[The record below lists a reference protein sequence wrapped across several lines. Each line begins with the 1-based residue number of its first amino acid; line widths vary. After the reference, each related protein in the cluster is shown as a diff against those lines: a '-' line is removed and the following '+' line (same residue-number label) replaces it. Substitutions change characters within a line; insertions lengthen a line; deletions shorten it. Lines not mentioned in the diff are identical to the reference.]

1 MSRPAAF
8 AHPEI
13 PMKKSHLLNGKT
25 RRSFLAVVATTFF
38 LVVAFSLH
46 AQELSETDAKTPKL
60 PVNKII
66 ATVSVGLAGT
76 AGLAIT
82 PDSNILYDGDVG
94 FSGIIPINV
103 SDPQN
108 PVIGNAIGT
117 GGGGGITNVAI
128 APKGNTLYAVESI
141 NPPWVEGSLA
151 LFTNASSPNAAYSE
165 TIQGLGEEPG
175 GIAVNPKGTQ
185 LYISDFGSAS
195 INVIDAKNNT
205 LVPYQLQAGNGP
217 TGLAFTPNGK
227 YVYIANFCDNTVVVI
242 DTVTQLLVGSP
253 IPVGSSPQSVVMAPK
268 GKTVY
273 VTNQDGTVSVIDTAT
288 NKVTDTINTNSPNNH
303 AYPGSAITPDGKYF
317 YVVAQSSLQVVM
329 VSTATNQIV
338 GTAIL
343 MPNFPSFIVVA
354 PNGKTAY
361 IAANDEIFVVDITTN

>member
-1 MSRPAAF
+1 
-8 AHPEI
+8 
-13 PMKKSHLLNGKT
+13 MKKSPLLNGKT

-38 LVVAFSLH
+38 LVVAFSLP
-46 AQELSETDAKTPKL
+46 AQESSETDAKTPKL

-66 ATVSVGLAGT
+66 ATVSVGFAGT

-117 GGGGGITNVAI
+117 GGGGGITNLAI

-141 NPPWVEGSLA
+141 FPPYVEGSLA

-227 YVYIANFCDNTVVVI
+227 YVYIANFDDNTVVVI
-242 DTVTQLLVGSP
+242 DTATQLLVGSP

-288 NKVTDTINTNSPNNH
+288 NKVTAKINTNSGNNH
-303 AYPGSAITPDGKYF
+303 GYPGSAITPDGKYF

-338 GTAIL
+338 GTAITL
-343 MPNFPSFIVVA
+343 PNFPSYIVVA
-354 PNGKTAY
+354 PDGKNAY

>member
-1 MSRPAAF
+1 
-8 AHPEI
+8 
-13 PMKKSHLLNGKT
+13 MKKSHLLNGKT
-25 RRSFLAVVATTFF
+25 RRSFLALVATTFF

-46 AQELSETDAKTPKL
+46 AQESSETDAKTPKL

-117 GGGGGITNVAI
+117 GSGGGITNLAI

-141 NPPWVEGSLA
+141 NPLWVEGSLA
-151 LFTNASSPNAAYSE
+151 LFTNASSPNAAYLE

-185 LYISDFGSAS
+185 LYITDFGSAS
-195 INVIDAKNNT
+195 VNVIDAKNNT

-227 YVYIANFCDNTVVVI
+227 YVYIANFYDNTVVVI

-253 IPVGSSPQSVVMAPK
+253 ITVGSSPQSVVMAPK

-288 NKVTDTINTNSPNNH
+288 NKVTATINTNSPNNH
-303 AYPGSAITPDGKYF
+303 ACPGSAITPDGKYF

-329 VSTATNQIV
+329 VSTATNKIL
-338 GTAIL
+338 GTAVL